1 MKNKKSIIVR
11 VLHFF
16 YVMLSVVIFQ
26 SCGNVVPIID
36 GEAPF
41 VVESITKYND
51 THSIYLAGNYK
62 CGKYVAFGE
71 LPMIILPSRMYQIGD
86 TIKSGFNNLK
96 Q

>member
-1 MKNKKSIIVR
+1 MKNKTSILVGIR
-11 VLHFF
+11 NFF
-16 YVMLSVVIFQ
+16 YMLLSVVIFQ

-51 THSIYLAGNYK
+51 THSIYIAGNYE
-62 CGKYVAFGE
+62 CGKYVAFDG

-96 Q
+96 

>member
-16 YVMLSVVIFQ
+16 YVLLSVVIFQ

-36 GEAPF
+36 GETPF

-51 THSIYLAGNYK
+51 THSIYIAGNYE
-62 CGKYVAFGE
+62 CGRYVPFDG
-71 LPMIILPSRMYQIGD
+71 LPVIILPSRMYNVGD
-86 TIKSGFNNLK
+86 TIKSVFCNLK
-96 Q
+96 